1 MKILN
6 ETFLM
11 ALQAVLSYNRQEEEK
26 SFLECSP
33 NDGHILIEILT
44 CQAFLG
50 DISISKE
57 LATELVKL
65 DGLPFIIM
73 CADLDQPNWL
83 ELSVKERNQ
92 LPYTEVD
99 SDDLNDGEFPSEWED
114 FCIQLKD

>member
-11 ALQAVLSYNRQEEEK
+11 SLQAVLAYNRNEEEK

-50 DISISKE
+50 DISISRE

-73 CADLDQPNWL
+73 CADLDQPA
-83 ELSVKERNQ
+83 SDGY
-92 LPYTEVD
+92 LPYTEID
-99 SDDLNDGEFPSEWED
+99 SDDLNNGEFSEDWED
-114 FCIQLKD
+114 FIIQLKD

>member
-11 ALQAVLSYNRQEEEK
+11 SLQAILTYNRNEEEK

-50 DISISKE
+50 DISISRE

-65 DGLPFIIM
+65 NGLPFIIM
-73 CADLDQPNWL
+73 CADLDQPISN
-83 ELSVKERNQ
+83 KYM
-92 LPYTEVD
+92 PYTEVN

-114 FCIQLKD
+114 FIIQLKD